1 MCASSHVPDVRV
13 GVDVGGTFT
22 DLVALV
28 DGELQVAKVPSTT
41 ADQSEG
47 VMTAIGST
55 GVDPARV
62 GAVAHGTTVATNA
75 LLERR
80 GARTA
85 LVTTEG
91 FRDVI
96 EIARQTRPSLYDL
109 TRRPPDPLVPR
120 DLRFTIRERVDPAGE
135 AAPLDEV
142 SVRATIAELRRADVE
157 SVAVCFLFSF
167 LDPAHERRV
176 GELLQSALPG
186 VRISLSSDVLPE
198 FREYERFSTTTA
210 DAYLAPRLD
219 GYLERLAERLRAAG
233 LPPPLVMQ
241 SSGGVLDL
249 EQSEAR
255 ASACVLSGPAAG
267 VVGAAYAAAASG
279 FHNLLTFDMGG
290 TSTDVALVVDGEAQ
304 TTTASIVAGVPIRHA
319 MVDVHTVS
327 AGGGSIA
334 WADGGGALRV
344 GPHSA
349 GARPGPASYG
359 LGGTDAT
366 VTDAD
371 LYLGYLAD
379 GARLGGAIVL
389 QQTLAGDALA
399 AGGEPLGLTPLEAAL
414 GVTTIA
420 EAEMVRA
427 LRVISIERGF
437 DPRDFTLVAFGGA
450 GGMHACRLAE
460 ELEISTVVVPRAGG
474 VLSALGLAIS
484 DLRRDYVAALVGDLD
499 AVPLA
504 DVEAALQTLEQRA
517 RAEQP
522 GSTLR
527 RFADLRYLGQS
538 FELTVAAEDVNGLR
552 RAWGAAHP
560 RRYGFAMHDAR
571 VQIVS
576 VRVTATV
583 AVARPALAPP
593 GPGETVSRST
603 RSAHFD
609 GAWYDVEVL
618 TSDNLGAGVV
628 VDGPAIIEFPE
639 ATCVIRPGWS
649 ARVDDVGA
657 LVLERT

>member
-1 MCASSHVPDVRV
+1 MRASSHVADVRI

-22 DLVALV
+22 DLVVLV
-28 DGELQVAKVPSTT
+28 DGELRVAKVPSTT

-47 VMTAIGST
+47 VMAAIATT
-55 GVDPARV
+55 GVDPAEV

-85 LVTTEG
+85 LVTTDG

-109 TRRPPDPLVPR
+109 TRRPPEPLVPR
-120 DLRFTIRERVDPAGE
+120 GLRFTVRERVDPDGE
-135 AAPLDEV
+135 AAPLDE
-142 SVRATIAELRRADVE
+142 AGLAETLEQLRNADVE

-167 LDPAHERRV
+167 LDPAHERRA
-176 GELLQSALPG
+176 GELLREALPG
-186 VRISLSSDVLPE
+186 VRVSLSSDVLPE
-198 FREYERFSTTTA
+198 LREYERFSTTAA
-210 DAYLAPRLD
+210 DAYLSPRLD
-219 GYLERLAERLRAAG
+219 GYLDRLAERLRAAG
-233 LPPPLVMQ
+233 LPAPLVMQ

-279 FHNLLTFDMGG
+279 FHDLLTFDMGG
-290 TSTDVALVVDGEAQ
+290 TSTDVALVVGGEAQ
-304 TTTASIVAGVPIRHA
+304 TTTSSIVAGVPIRHA

-349 GARPGPASYG
+349 GARPGPASYA
-359 LGGTDAT
+359 LGGADAT

-379 GARLGGAIVL
+379 GARLGGEIVL
-389 QQTLAGDALA
+389 QQPLAADALA
-399 AGGEPLGLTPLEAAL
+399 AVGEPLDLSPLEAAL

-460 ELEISTVVVPRAGG
+460 ELEISTVLVPRAGG

-499 AVPLA
+499 ALEA
-504 DVEAALQTLEQRA
+504 TEIEAAFEELEERA
-517 RAEQP
+517 ASDQP
-522 GSTLR
+522 GSTVR
-527 RFADLRYLGQS
+527 RLADLRYVGQS
-538 FELTVAAEDVNGLR
+538 FELTVPADDLDGLAARFGD
-552 RAWGAAHP
+552 AHR
-560 RRYGFAMHDAR
+560 RRYGFEMHDAP

-583 AVARPALAPP
+583 PVTRPDLA
-593 GPGETVSRST
+593 GTQRATGESRTT
-603 RSAHFD
+603 RRAHFD
-609 GAWYDVEVL
+609 GTWYEVDVL
-618 TSDNLGAGVV
+618 TPDNLGAGLLIE
-628 VDGPAIIEFPE
+628 GPAIVEFPE
-639 ATCVIRPGWS
+639 ATCVVRPGWS

-657 LVLERT
+657 LVLERA